1 MQKPTFTHFT
11 MEEKDGI
18 AIFTICRPEV
28 MNALNPATWA
38 DLYHFAKYL
47 DENDE
52 LRVGIITGSGDKAFI
67 AGADI
72 NNVLQMQPMDAL
84 YRNVI
89 TLADALDRIEKNR
102 KPVIAAINGYAL
114 GGGLELA
121 LACDVRIMADNATVG
136 LPESNLGVI
145 PGAGGTQ
152 RLARICG
159 IGIAKQIIL
168 TGYSMNAEEA
178 VRCNL
183 AMKAVPREQLMEE
196 SIKVARWMIKKAP
209 LALAL
214 AKRAINEGYNADLN
228 TALYLEKLSFG
239 MLLGTED
246 KKEGTSAFVEKRKA
260 EFKGR

>member
-1 MQKPTFTHFT
+1 MEKPTFTHFT
-11 MEEKDGI
+11 LEEKDGI

-28 MNALNPATWA
+28 MNALNKATWA

-72 NNVLQMQPMDAL
+72 NNVQQMQPLDAL
-84 YRNVI
+84 YRDVI
-89 TLADALDRIEKNR
+89 TLSDALELIEKNR

-121 LACDVRIMADNATVG
+121 LACDVRIMSDNATVG

-168 TGYSMNAEEA
+168 TGYNMNAEEA

-183 AMKAVPREQLMEE
+183 AMKAVPQEQLMDEAM
-196 SIKVARWMIKKAP
+196 KVARWMIKKAP
-209 LALAL
+209 LSLAL

-228 TALYLEKLSFG
+228 TALYLERLSFG